1 MMLVLD
7 TNVLSE
13 LMKVKPN
20 PQVIAWLDAQ
30 STGSVWTT
38 SVSVFEISFG
48 LSALPDGKRKRA
60 LQDAFDAMLTENLE
74 HHVLAL
80 DQASAIRAVKF
91 RQCCMVS
98 VVLWKY
104 VTYKSLGLYRF
115 ATRSWQLAISN
126 TFRIRV
132 SRSSALGTKA
142 VSEISAR

>member
-13 LMKVKPN
+13 LMKVKPD

-60 LQDAFDAMLTENLE
+60 LQDAFDAMLTEDLE

-80 DQASAIRAVKF
+80 DQASAIRAGQISAMLHGLGRPVEV
-91 RQCCMVS
+91 RDVQIAGIVS
-98 VVLWKY
+98 IRHAIL
-104 VTYKSLGLYRF
+104 
-115 ATRSWQLAISN
+115 ATRNLKHFQDTGISL
-126 TFRIRV
+126 V
-132 SRSSALGTKA
+132 SPWDESC
-142 VSEISAR
+142 